1 MELEELK
8 NIWKNSEPFQPK
20 GEAELASM
28 LRGTSQSIIAKLKR
42 SVWFELLFTI
52 GAGIGLFIY
61 ALTLPSGALKWTS
74 LSILLLLVGYSFYYI
89 KKLVLLIR
97 FDTAAGDIKSNLE
110 KLYLTFS
117 SYLKFYKRSYT
128 VLYPVY
134 FCLGLIFGALE
145 RGTDEFLNAL
155 VQTRTIVYLIFVAT
169 LFFFCSTW
177 LTTWYLKKLYG
188 NQMDKLRDVLY
199 ELKQD
204 LPSA

>member
-8 NIWKNSEPFQPK
+8 HIWKQGEPFQPK

-28 LRGTSQSIIAKLKR
+28 LRGTSQSIITKLKR

-52 GAGIGLFIY
+52 GAGIALFVY

-74 LSILLLLVGYSFYYI
+74 LSILLLLVVYSFYFI
-89 KKLVLLIR
+89 KKLILLIR
-97 FDTAAGDIKSNLE
+97 FDTATTDIKSNLE
-110 KLYLTFS
+110 KLYLTLS

-128 VLYPVY
+128 ILYPVY
-134 FCLGLIFGALE
+134 FCLGLLFGALE
-145 RGTDEFLNAL
+145 RGTAEFLEAL
-155 VQTRTIVYLIFVAT
+155 GQTKTIVYLIFVAA

-204 LPSA
+204 LPAA

>member
-1 MELEELK
+1 MELEDLK
-8 NIWKNSEPFQPK
+8 NIWKN
-20 GEAELASM
+20 GEAFKLKNEVELASM
-28 LRGTSQSIIAKLKR
+28 LRGTSQSIISKLKK

-52 GAGIGLFIY
+52 GAGIALFIY

-74 LSILLLLVGYSFYYI
+74 LSILIMLAGYSFYYI

-97 FDTAAGDIKSNLE
+97 FDSSSENIKSNLE

-128 VLYPVY
+128 ILYPVY

-145 RGTDEFLNAL
+145 RGTDEFLEAL
-155 VQTRTIVYLIFVAT
+155 IQTKTIIYLVFVAAV
-169 LFFFCSTW
+169 FFFCSTW
-177 LTTWYLKKLYG
+177 LTTWYLRKLYG

-204 LPSA
+204 FPAA